1 MRILSGIQHQPSG
14 RLHIGN
20 YFGAMRQHVQLQAD
34 NEAFYFMAGYHA
46 LTTV

>member
-34 NEAFYFMAGYHA
+34 NEAFYFMVGYHA